1 MHFKPEGFDQV
12 LPSMKDKNG
21 AWVAVNAFSDV
32 LRLQYRESAAGQR
45 AKVGARFS
53 EARLARQSCYRLSN
67 RKYGWD
73 FTWRSTW
80 PKNPYFIQGH
90 RDVATRL
97 RSGTSFVSLD
107 NSAVPGGTLKIAMSE
122 KDRTP
127 VFFTAGGI
135 LKSAPHPKNSL

>member
-1 MHFKPEGFDQV
+1 MFYGYNTEKVPQANVPKSALDFLKPDFRG
-12 LPSMKDKNG
+12 
-21 AWVAVNAFSDV
+21 
-32 LRLQYRESAAGQR
+32 
-45 AKVGARFS
+45 KVVTVYPTDDDATLYNFN
-53 EARLARQSCYRLSN
+53 LLVQ
-67 RKYGWD
+67 KYGWD

-80 PKNPYFIQGH
+80 PTNPYFIQGH